1 MTLKKITVFFMALG
15 LVASAIHPANAAD
28 AFNPDAGAKPE
39 SGGVF
44 QIGETGVNVPFSG
57 LGAGSKVSNDSWT
70 CTSTKD
76 PECDF
81 SKLKSMGGESV
92 FPPCETELQ
101 ENCIVSLA
109 ITNRDGIFVDAALT
123 RSLQGMTF
131 PADKSLNYIAGS
143 TPSIWSAPESPSSS
157 GTTDY
162 MVLVRMHQ
170 ARYLGEKKF
179 NPKHFIASV
188 VPYREQAGDYKAPS
202 QITVSNDPFQN
213 GPTKSYAAGGHDECV
228 WTEAGKCGVA
238 QDFAA
243 GTRVKLVIR
252 LPKEL
257 SGWLQGRL
265 KDPLVQAKSFSET
278 NSELTVEAEP
288 ALVQRF
294 KHTIVGKENVS
305 ETEKQ
310 FVRENGMSGSWDSF
324 TTWANASRPEA
335 FKFIR
340 HFKTAA
346 GDKAAGAN
354 TYWNFGSSHLTAQG
368 SPCLSDNSKILG
380 IVTTNSMAYDGGV
393 PKYSRGSLN
402 YKVAGMHLEADG
414 ATEVLGSYDLVM
426 RSEVARCLY
435 GFSKAPLSATISISG
450 AGDRTI
456 ATTVVSE
463 KNGWLKLAAYGFTFS
478 EKTIKVKLTQKK
490 TTITCVAPGKKS
502 KKVTGFS
509 PKCPKGFKKR

>member
-1 MTLKKITVFFMALG
+1 
-15 LVASAIHPANAAD
+15 
-28 AFNPDAGAKPE
+28 
-39 SGGVF
+39 
-44 QIGETGVNVPFSG
+44 
-57 LGAGSKVSNDSWT
+57 
-70 CTSTKD
+70 
-76 PECDF
+76 
-81 SKLKSMGGESV
+81 
-92 FPPCETELQ
+92 
-101 ENCIVSLA
+101 
-109 ITNRDGIFVDAALT
+109 
-123 RSLQGMTF
+123 
-131 PADKSLNYIAGS
+131 
-143 TPSIWSAPESPSSS
+143 
-157 GTTDY
+157 
-162 MVLVRMHQ
+162 
-170 ARYLGEKKF
+170 
-179 NPKHFIASV
+179 
-188 VPYREQAGDYKAPS
+188 
-202 QITVSNDPFQN
+202 
-213 GPTKSYAAGGHDECV
+213 
-228 WTEAGKCGVA
+228 
-238 QDFAA
+238 
-243 GTRVKLVIR
+243 
-252 LPKEL
+252 
-257 SGWLQGRL
+257 LQGRL
-265 KDPLVQAKSFSET
+265 KDPLIQARSFSKT

-305 ETEKQ
+305 EVEKQ

-335 FKFIR
+335 FKFVK
-340 HFKTAA
+340 HFKTSA

-368 SPCLSDNSKILG
+368 SPCLSDTSKILG
-380 IVTTNSMAYDGGV
+380 IVTTNAMAYDGGV
-393 PKYSRGSLN
+393 PKYSKGSLD

-490 TTITCVAPGKKS
+490 TTITCVAPGKKA
-502 KKVTGFS
+502 KKVTAVS